1 MKRTYDSPQMQWVPI
16 CSNGTVADVCWAYA
30 KNTQPFYYNTYG
42 TGYAELYA
50 VGGKCDKNVFFEIKY
65 YPEDM
70 SAEERARADED
81 MQKVIAHVIATMP
94 QKPTNYKG
102 SPFTPSVDP
111 NWS

>member
-1 MKRTYDSPQMQWVPI
+1 MKRAYTSPEMHWTPV
-16 CSNGTVADVCWAYA
+16 CSNRAVADVCWAYA

-50 VGGKCDKNVFFEIKY
+50 AGGKCDRDVFFEIKY

-70 SAEERARADED
+70 SPEEKQLADDD
-81 MQKVIAHVIATMP
+81 MQKVIARVMAEMP

-102 SPFTPSVDP
+102 SPFVQDP
-111 NWS
+111 DSSWS

>member
-1 MKRTYDSPQMQWVPI
+1 MKRSYSSPQMQWVPI
-16 CSNGTVADVCWAYA
+16 RSNRAVADVCWAYA

-50 VGGKCDKNVFFEIKY
+50 VGRKCDRDVFFEIKY

-70 SAEERARADED
+70 TLEQKALADKD
-81 MQKVIAHVIATMP
+81 MQRVIAQVIASMP

-102 SPFTPSVDP
+102 SPFVTDP
-111 NWS
+111 GSDWS